1 MMMQSK
7 VKAKEVKDARRDFVA
22 PQFITIGRKRAGHHD
37 EVDDDDDH
45 DKDYDG
51 NDFLLFLRGQV
62 NSWE

>member
-1 MMMQSK
+1 MQEETSLHHNLS
-7 VKAKEVKDARRDFVA
+7 
-22 PQFITIGRKRAGHHD
+22 PLLGRKRAGHHD